1 MRSDILK
8 RLERLENDHFITHD
22 GIEAVFITIVD
33 NTKEGA
39 GQPLPV
45 FGWQFQRYSAD
56 DVITMRGPSE
66 DDDALRARHME
77 AVRPFLSTGSVPLF
91 LPITEG

>member
-1 MRSDILK
+1 MKAEMLK
-8 RLERLENDHFITHD
+8 RLERLENDRFITHD

-45 FGWQFQRYSAD
+45 LGWQFQRYSAD
-56 DVITMRGPSE
+56 DVVTMRNPGE
-66 DDDALRARHME
+66 HDDALRARHME
-77 AVRPFLSTGSVPLF
+77 AVRPFLTAGSVPLF
-91 LPITEG
+91 LPITEA

>member
-1 MRSDILK
+1 MKADLLK
-8 RLERLENDHFITHD
+8 RLERLENDLFITHD
-22 GIEAVFITIVD
+22 GVECLFFTVLD
-33 NTKEGA
+33 MSREGE

-45 FGWQFQRYSAD
+45 KGWRFQRYSAD
-56 DVITMRGPSE
+56 DVITMRDPSE

-77 AVRPFLSTGSVPLF
+77 AVRPFLTAGSVPSF